1 MRVRL
6 LAAGIC
12 VVLLVSINS
21 IALVSPTNAIVAT
34 TPDEQETIVFTLSFW
49 NDNIHNGPYGG
60 EMLFIDALM
69 VILTQLESMQWH
81 QSSLI
86 SSNSVT
92 PNELGEKNFIEKWCQ
107 DAGRRNYRN
116 CTFVYLAISCAC
128 IN

>member
-21 IALVSPTNAIVAT
+21 IALVSPTDAIVAT

-49 NDNIHNGPYGG
+49 NDNIHNGPYEG
-60 EMLFIDALM
+60 EMLFIDALTD
-69 VILTQLESMQWH
+69 IQLESMQWH

-86 SSNSVT
+86 SSNSGT
-92 PNELGEKNFIEKWCQ
+92 PKEFREENFVEKWCHH
-107 DAGRRNYRN
+107 AERRNYRN
-116 CTFVYLAISCAC
+116 CTLVYLAISCAF

>member
-21 IALVSPTNAIVAT
+21 IALVSPTDAIMAT

-86 SSNSVT
+86 SSNSGT
-92 PNELGEKNFIEKWCQ
+92 PKEFREENFVENRSHH
-107 DAGRRNYRN
+107 AGRRNYRN
-116 CTFVYLAISCAC
+116 CTFVYLAISCAF

>member
-49 NDNIHNGPYGG
+49 NDNVHNGPYEG
-60 EMLFIDALM
+60 ETMFIDALTD
-69 VILTQLESMQWH
+69 IQLESMQWH

-86 SSNSVT
+86 SSNSGT
-92 PNELGEKNFIEKWCQ
+92 PKVFREEELYFCLS
-107 DAGRRNYRN
+107 R
-116 CTFVYLAISCAC
+116 C
-128 IN
+128 

>member
-12 VVLLVSINS
+12 VLLLVSINS
-21 IALVSPTNAIVAT
+21 IALVSLTDAFMAT

-49 NDNIHNGPYGG
+49 NDNVHNKLYEG
-60 EMLFIDALM
+60 ETMFIDALM

-92 PNELGEKNFIEKWCQ
+92 PNELGEKNFIEKWCHH
-107 DAGRRNYRN
+107 AERRNYRN
-116 CTFVYLAISCAC
+116 CTFVYLAISCAF